1 MHLRARSSDSDALD
15 WLLSEMQVT
24 LWPRMPPVALT
35 CLKYA
40 SEPQLSVSPICAYG
54 PARASSLQTTMG
66 ALLLAAFPP
75 PLEPQAASPPAA
87 RMMAAVAAALNEIR
101 LRTMVLPSWELHC
114 WIHRLL

>member
-1 MHLRARSSDSDALD
+1 MHLRASSSDSAALD
-15 WLLSEMQVT
+15 WLFSEMYVT
-24 LWPRMPPVALT
+24 LWPRMPPVALM

-66 ALLLAAFPP
+66 ELALAELPP

-87 RMMAAVAAALNEIR
+87 RMMAAATAALNEVR
-101 LRTMVLPSWELHC
+101 LRIMVLSSWELHC
-114 WIHRLL
+114 

>member
-1 MHLRARSSDSDALD
+1 
-15 WLLSEMQVT
+15 
-24 LWPRMPPVALT
+24 MPPVALT

-66 ALLLAAFPP
+66 ELLLAEFPP

-87 RMMAAVAAALNEIR
+87 RMMAAAAR
-101 LRTMVLPSWELHC
+101 PP
-114 WIHRLL
+114 

>member
-1 MHLRARSSDSDALD
+1 
-15 WLLSEMQVT
+15 T

-66 ALLLAAFPP
+66 ALLLAASPP
-75 PLEPQAASPPAA
+75 PLVPQAARPPAA
-87 RMMAAVAAALNEIR
+87 RMTAAAAAALNGVR
-101 LRTMVLPSWELHC
+101 LRIMAFPPGNF
-114 WIHRLL
+114 IAGYIDRPG